1 MRNYLT
7 MKKSILLIF
16 YSILLSIN
24 NIYSQEEHSTFLDT
38 YYNLIESN
46 KKDSARNI
54 TINYLKKFRHQDNIS
69 EEYLDLYML
78 LSETD
83 NFDTAILYLDT
94 IISLSKSIEKNYHYP
109 ATAYYEKGSKYYD
122 KKNYIKA
129 LDNYLLAYSEAKKQ
143 QNEYLEIIS
152 LNNLGLLKLERAGSE
167 REAIKIFQ
175 KCETYYKK
183 DTNISTYPIDYL
195 ILIYS
200 YSEAYRN
207 IKKLDSS
214 LYYNKFGISESLRLN
229 TNHIKDYFI
238 FSEGINE
245 SIKGNFEASLDSLR
259 WSKKRLIENKDIGN
273 IILSNYYFGKSYL
286 GLNNNTKA
294 LEHFKKIDT
303 LFTENLIYIPE
314 IRLAYTYLK
323 KNAVKNNELK
333 EGIKY
338 IEKIQKLDSL
348 FINNFKVI
356 NNTFKDEF
364 NNKDLQEEK
373 YNLVKQLEDKNS
385 ESIYKSYLLVFLFIA
400 VISIYYFL
408 NKKNKYY
415 KKKFNE
421 IVDNIDSNPI
431 TIKNNQFKELKI
443 PEEIISKCLA
453 SLDKFEKENGF
464 LKPNLTTYNL
474 SKIIGVNTKYLT
486 KIIKG
491 KKGKSFPN
499 YINELRIRH
508 AIKKLKDDPIFI
520 KYTISS
526 IAKEV
531 GFSNTI
537 SFSQAFKKYTNLNPS
552 FFIQEMIKSK
562 KS

>member
-1 MRNYLT
+1 
-7 MKKSILLIF
+7 MKKSILLLSCI
-16 YSILLSIN
+16 ILLSVYTISAQN
-24 NIYSQEEHSTFLDT
+24 GHQTFLDD
-38 YYNLIESN
+38 YYNLVDSD
-46 KKDSARNI
+46 KKDSARII
-54 TINYLKKFRHQDNIS
+54 TINYLKNFKNQNEIS
-69 EEYLDLYML
+69 DSYLDLYML

-83 NFDTAILYLDT
+83 NFDKSILYLDT
-94 IISLSKSIEKNYHYP
+94 IISLSKLIENKYYYP

-129 LDNYLLAYSEAKKQ
+129 LDNYLLSYNEAKNQK
-143 QNEYLEIIS
+143 NEYLETIS
-152 LNNLGLLKLERAGSE
+152 LNNIGLLKLERAGSE
-167 REAIKIFQ
+167 REAINIFK
-175 KCETYYKK
+175 KCERFYKK
-183 DTNISTYPIDYL
+183 DDNIIHYSLDYL

-214 LYYNKFGISESLRLN
+214 LYYNKFGILESSRLE
-229 TNHIKDYFI
+229 TNHIKDYFV

-245 SIKGNFEASLDSLR
+245 SIRGNFKASLDSLR
-259 WSKKRLIENKDIGN
+259 LSKQSLHENQDIGN

-286 GLNNNTKA
+286 GLNKKEKA
-294 LEHFKKIDT
+294 LEHFKKVDT
-303 LFTENLIYIPE
+303 LFIKNLIYIPE
-314 IRLAYTYLK
+314 IRLAYTLLK
-323 KNAVKNNELK
+323 NNAIKNNELE

-348 FINNFKVI
+348 FIDNFKVI

-364 NNKDLQEEK
+364 NNKELQDEKHILEEK
-373 YNLVKQLEDKNS
+373 L
-385 ESIYKSYLLVFLFIA
+385 ESINFKSLYKSYLLILLSVIA
-400 VISIYYFL
+400 ISIYYFL

-415 KKKFNE
+415 KKRFVE
-421 IVDNIDSNPI
+421 IVDNIDTNPVHTNSN
-431 TIKNNQFKELKI
+431 QSQELKI
-443 PEEIISKCLA
+443 PEEIVLKCLTC
-453 SLDKFEKENGF
+453 LDKFEKENGF
-464 LKPNLTTYNL
+464 IKPNLTTYNL
-474 SKIIGVNTKYLT
+474 SKIASINTKYLT
-486 KIIKG
+486 KIIKI

-508 AIKKLKDDPIFI
+508 AIKKLKNDPIFI

-537 SFSQAFKKYTNLNPS
+537 SFSQAFKKYTDLNPS

-562 KS
+562 KT

>member
-1 MRNYLT
+1 M
-7 MKKSILLIF
+7 
-16 YSILLSIN
+16 
-24 NIYSQEEHSTFLDT
+24 
-38 YYNLIESN
+38 
-46 KKDSARNI
+46 
-54 TINYLKKFRHQDNIS
+54 
-69 EEYLDLYML
+69 
-78 LSETD
+78 
-83 NFDTAILYLDT
+83 
-94 IISLSKSIEKNYHYP
+94 
-109 ATAYYEKGSKYYD
+109 
-122 KKNYIKA
+122 
-129 LDNYLLAYSEAKKQ
+129 
-143 QNEYLEIIS
+143 
-152 LNNLGLLKLERAGSE
+152 
-167 REAIKIFQ
+167 
-175 KCETYYKK
+175 
-183 DTNISTYPIDYL
+183 
-195 ILIYS
+195 
-200 YSEAYRN
+200 
-207 IKKLDSS
+207 
-214 LYYNKFGISESLRLN
+214 
-229 TNHIKDYFI
+229 
-238 FSEGINE
+238 
-245 SIKGNFEASLDSLR
+245 
-259 WSKKRLIENKDIGN
+259 
-273 IILSNYYFGKSYL
+273 SNYYFGKSYL

-385 ESIYKSYLLVFLFIA
+385 ESMYKSYLLVFLFIA